1 MELVPHNPADGIYPG
16 AGPPRRSISRSFGE
30 VTIREDFLTTGR
42 IALDLMR
49 HEQVAKNWDAPSALP
64 EFGVSGLVGHI
75 GYQALPLP
83 GMISAPLGDEPVV
96 SLMEHY
102 ARANW
107 TQLDVGSEFHT
118 RIRAG
123 GEKLAAEGQGTL
135 CDRFEQTLAD
145 LEKTLPG
152 QENRGVRMPH
162 WGPWAVPLDE
172 YLVSRLMEFV
182 VHSDDLAV
190 SVGLDT
196 PEFPRH
202 VNETVIDLLTRMSL
216 NRHRAVDV
224 VRALSRKERAPQDI
238 TAF

>member
-1 MELVPHNPADGIYPG
+1 M
-16 AGPPRRSISRSFGE
+16 
-30 VTIREDFLTTGR
+30 TIRADFLATAR
-42 IALDLMR
+42 IALELMR
-49 HEQVAKNWDAPSALP
+49 HRQVAENWEKPSALP

-83 GMISAPLGDEPVV
+83 SMISAPAGDEPVV

-107 TQLDVGSEFHT
+107 TELEVASEFHT

-123 GEKLAAEGQGTL
+123 GEKIAAEGQDAL
-135 CDRFEQTLAD
+135 CDRFAQTLAE

-152 QENRGVRMPH
+152 QDDRPVRMPH

-182 VHSDDLAV
+182 VHCDDLAV
-190 SVGLDT
+190 SVGVDT
-196 PEFPRH
+196 PEFPRR

-216 NRHRAVDV
+216 NRHKAVDV
-224 VRALSRKERAPQDI
+224 VRALSRKERAPRDI

>member
-1 MELVPHNPADGIYPG
+1 M
-16 AGPPRRSISRSFGE
+16 
-30 VTIREDFLTTGR
+30 TIRDDFLTTAR

-49 HEQVAKNWDAPSALP
+49 HPRVGENWDNPSALP
-64 EFGVSGLVGHI
+64 EFGVSGLAGHLA
-75 GYQALPLP
+75 YQALPLP
-83 GMISAPLGDEPVV
+83 DMIAAPLGDEPVV
-96 SLMEHY
+96 PLMEHY

-107 TQLDVGSEFHT
+107 TELDVDSEFHT

-123 GEKLAAEGQGTL
+123 GEKLAVEGGEAL
-135 CDRFEQTLAD
+135 CDQVERTLLD
-145 LEKTLPG
+145 LEKSLPG
-152 QENRGVRMPH
+152 HENRPVRMPH
-162 WGPWAVPLDE
+162 WGPWAVSLDE

-190 SVGLDT
+190 SVGVET
-196 PEFPRH
+196 PEFPRR

-216 NRHRAVDV
+216 NKHRAIDV

>member
-1 MELVPHNPADGIYPG
+1 
-16 AGPPRRSISRSFGE
+16 
-30 VTIREDFLTTGR
+30 VTIRDDFLTTAR
-42 IALDLMR
+42 IALDLLR
-49 HEQVAKNWDAPSALP
+49 HPQVAENWDEPSALP
-64 EFGVSGLVGHI
+64 EFGVSGLAGHI

-83 GMISAPLGDEPVV
+83 SMIAAPVGDEPVV

-107 TQLDVGSEFHT
+107 TELDVDSEFHT

-123 GEKLAAEGQGTL
+123 GEKLAAEGQAAL
-135 CDRFEQTLAD
+135 CDRFEQTLDELA
-145 LEKTLPG
+145 KTLPG
-152 QENRGVRMPH
+152 QDNRPVRMPH
-162 WGPWAVPLDE
+162 WGPWAVSLDQ
-172 YLVSRLMEFV
+172 YLVTRLMEFV

-216 NRHRAVDV
+216 NRHKAVDV

>member
-1 MELVPHNPADGIYPG
+1 M
-16 AGPPRRSISRSFGE
+16 
-30 VTIREDFLTTGR
+30 TIRDDFLTTAR
-42 IALDLMR
+42 IALELMR
-49 HEQVAKNWDAPSALP
+49 HPGVAQNWDEPSALK

-83 GMISAPLGDEPVV
+83 AMIEAPVGDEPVV

-102 ARANW
+102 DRAKW
-107 TQLDVGSEFHT
+107 TDLDVDSEFHT

-123 GEKLAAEGQGTL
+123 GEKLAAEGQDVL
-135 CDRFEQTLAD
+135 CDRFEQTIAE
-145 LEKTLPG
+145 LEKLLPG

-190 SVGLDT
+190 SVGVDT

-202 VNETVIDLLTRMSL
+202 VNETVIDLLTRMAL
-216 NRHRAVDV
+216 NKHSAIDV
-224 VRALSRKERAPQDI
+224 VRALSRKERAPRDI

>member
-1 MELVPHNPADGIYPG
+1 M
-16 AGPPRRSISRSFGE
+16 
-30 VTIREDFLTTGR
+30 TIRDDFLTTAR
-42 IALDLMR
+42 IALGLMR
-49 HEQVAKNWDAPSALP
+49 HQQVTDNWDKPSALP
-64 EFGVSGLVGHI
+64 EFAVRGLAGHI

-83 GMISAPLGDEPVV
+83 AMISAPVGDEPVV
-96 SLMEHY
+96 PLMEHY

-107 TQLDVGSEFHT
+107 TELEVDSEFHT

-123 GEKLAAEGQGTL
+123 GEKLAAEGRQAL
-135 CDRFEQTLAD
+135 CDQVERTLNE
-145 LEKTLPG
+145 LEKTLPD
-152 QENRGVRMPH
+152 QENRPVRMPH
-162 WGPWAVPLDE
+162 WGPWAVKLDD
-172 YLVSRLMEFV
+172 YLVTRLMEYV
-182 VHSDDLAV
+182 VHTDDLAV

-216 NRHRAVDV
+216 NRHKAVDV

>member
-1 MELVPHNPADGIYPG
+1 M
-16 AGPPRRSISRSFGE
+16 
-30 VTIREDFLTTGR
+30 TIRDDFLTTAR
-42 IALDLMR
+42 TALDLMR
-49 HEQVAKNWDAPSALP
+49 HPQVARNWDQPSALP
-64 EFGVSGLVGHI
+64 EFGVSGLVGHL

-83 GMISAPLGDEPVV
+83 DMIAAPVGDEPVV
-96 SLMEHY
+96 DLMEHY

-107 TQLDVGSEFHT
+107 TELDVGSEFHT

-123 GEKLAAEGQGTL
+123 GEKLAAEGHQAF
-135 CDRFEQTLAD
+135 CERFGQTVLELA
-145 LEKTLPG
+145 ETLPG
-152 QENRGVRMPH
+152 MENRPVRMPH
-162 WGPWAVPLDE
+162 WGPWAVTLDQ

-190 SVGLDT
+190 SVGVET
-196 PEFPRH
+196 PEFPRR

-216 NRHRAVDV
+216 NKHRAIDV

>member
-1 MELVPHNPADGIYPG
+1 M
-16 AGPPRRSISRSFGE
+16 
-30 VTIREDFLTTGR
+30 TIREDFLTTAR
-42 IALDLMR
+42 IALDLLR
-49 HEQVAKNWDAPSALP
+49 HPRVARNWDQPSALP
-64 EFGVSGLVGHI
+64 EFGVSGLAGHI

-83 GMISAPLGDEPVV
+83 DMIAAPAGEEPVV
-96 SLMEHY
+96 PLMEHY

-107 TQLDVGSEFHT
+107 TELDVDSEFHA

-123 GEKLAAEGQGTL
+123 GEKIATEGQQAL
-135 CDRFEQTLAD
+135 CDRFEQTLLD

-152 QENRGVRMPH
+152 LENRPVRMPH
-162 WGPWAVPLDE
+162 WGPWAVSLDD
-172 YLVSRLMEFV
+172 YLVTRLMEFV

-190 SVGLDT
+190 SVGVET

-202 VNETVIDLLTRMSL
+202 INETVIDLLTRMSL
-216 NRHRAVDV
+216 NKHRAIDV

>member
-1 MELVPHNPADGIYPG
+1 VTSGC
-16 AGPPRRSISRSFGE
+16 RFGE
-30 VTIREDFLTTGR
+30 VTIRDDFLATAR
-42 IALDLMR
+42 IALELMR
-49 HEQVAKNWDAPSALP
+49 HQQVTENWDKPSALP

-75 GYQALPLP
+75 GYQVLPVP
-83 GMISAPLGDEPVV
+83 SMIAGPVGDEPVV

-107 TQLDVGSEFHT
+107 TELDVDSEMHT

-123 GEKLAAEGQGTL
+123 GEKIAADGQQAL
-135 CDRFEQTLAD
+135 CDQFEQTIAELA
-145 LEKTLPG
+145 KTLPDM
-152 QENRGVRMPH
+152 ENRPVRMPH
-162 WGPWAVPLDE
+162 WGPWAVALDD
-172 YLVSRLMEFV
+172 YLVTRLMEFV

-216 NRHRAVDV
+216 NRHKAIDV